1 MLELGAYMSAA
12 NVTMSALAV
21 LWLAFAPQTI
31 PPPTTQTPPPKPPP
45 TQTTPPATQTPP
57 PKPQTPAPKPGG
69 TSTGSSAATAKAA
82 AQVDLLVTTPAGMTI
97 PGATVKAE
105 GPVSR
110 QATTG
115 ADGHVIFQ
123 NVTAG
128 TYRFRIEHD
137 SFVTLEKE
145 VVVSGGSRTTAQAA
159 LTAETKPAA
168 AAAPPPPA
176 PTAPPA
182 APKLTPGQPRI
193 LSLTDLA
200 EQLLR
205 EQQPIAERALGCSGA
220 TSSRLIR
227 IRESLEAHTHA
238 DADELIYVVAGDAT
252 LKLGDKEQNIAPGWF
267 SIVPRGMS
275 HSLTRRGRNPVLI
288 LSAIS
293 GPPCQ

>member
-1 MLELGAYMSAA
+1 MELGAYMSAV
-12 NVTMSALAV
+12 NVTMSALV
-21 LWLAFAPQTI
+21 GLWLAFAPQTI

-69 TSTGSSAATAKAA
+69 TSTTSSAAAAKPAL
-82 AQVDLLVTTPAGMTI
+82 VDLLVTTSAGMTI

-145 VVVSGGSRTTAQAA
+145 VVVFGGSRTATQAA
-159 LTAETKPAA
+159 LTPGAKPAA
-168 AAAPPPPA
+168 APASPPPA
-176 PTAPPA
+176 PTPAPA
-182 APKLTPGQPRI
+182 APPLTPGQPRI
-193 LSLTDLA
+193 ISLTDLA

-205 EQQPIAERALGCSGA
+205 GQEPIAERALGCSGA

-227 IRESLEAHTHA
+227 VRESLEAHTHA
-238 DADELIYVVAGDAT
+238 DADELLYIVAGDAT

-288 LSAIS
+288 LSAMS